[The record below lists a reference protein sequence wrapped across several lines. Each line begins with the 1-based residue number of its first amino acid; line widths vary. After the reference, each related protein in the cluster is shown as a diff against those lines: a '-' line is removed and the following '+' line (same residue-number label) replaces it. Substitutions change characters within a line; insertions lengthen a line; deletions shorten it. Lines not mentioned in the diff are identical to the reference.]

1 MIDLLNI
8 ALTLKPDDKEVKKML
23 DEANRKLSEIKV
35 KNEQYNKTIRMAQDA
50 LNSQRWQDAYS
61 KSEAA
66 LELRLILLRQNV
78 FLLNHKEKSN

>member
-50 LNSQRWQDAYS
+50 
-61 KSEAA
+61 
-66 LELRLILLRQNV
+66 
-78 FLLNHKEKSN
+78 